1 MAKYNIDYEK
11 VIANMEEMIGVME
24 YDSMRSPGKAKM
36 NAPVLESLYSC
47 VERYKAKLTKK
58 PAAKKE
64 G

>member
-1 MAKYNIDYEK
+1 MAKYNVDYAKIIE
-11 VIANMEEMIGVME
+11 NMEEMIGVME

-36 NAPVLESLYSC
+36 NASTLDALYSC
-47 VERYKAKLTKK
+47 VERYKAMTTKK